1 MTQDLIEMKQEGNTP
16 NPIAVNA
23 STPITPVQSTTPAT
37 LLQQAIASGADPDI
51 LQKLMDAQER
61 WEDRQARK
69 AFASAIASARQEIPT
84 IYKSKK
90 GHGYHYAGL
99 DDIAR
104 LVVPILAK
112 HGLSYRWRTEQSG
125 DMITII
131 CVIEHQDG
139 HQEHNAMSSNINAV
153 GTKLQNSIQAMG
165 SAVTYLQRYTL
176 NAALG
181 LASSLDDDAAACLPD
196 NHPISTSQRDH
207 LISLLQEHEIS
218 IEKFCTAY
226 GITAVAS
233 LRSSDYQ
240 KALTAINRSIAAR
253 KQQAQQDTQ
262 QEKEQAHVN

>member
-1 MTQDLIEMKQEGNTP
+1 MTTNIIESGKEVTTP
-16 NPIAVNA
+16 NPMSVNA
-23 STPITPVQSTTPAT
+23 CAPLTPVQITTPAT

-69 AFASAIASARQEIPT
+69 AFAAAISAARQEIPT

-90 GHGYHYAGL
+90 GHGYNYAGL

-104 LVVPILAK
+104 LAVPILAK

-125 DMITII
+125 DTITII

-139 HQEHNAMSSNINAV
+139 HQEQNAMSSNVNAV
-153 GTKLQNSIQAMG
+153 GTKLQNPIQAMG
-165 SAVTYLQRYTL
+165 SAATYLQRYTL

-196 NHPISTSQRDH
+196 NQPINESQRDH
-207 LISLLQEHEIS
+207 LLSLLHEYEIS
-218 IEKFCTAY
+218 IDKFCTAY
-226 GITAVAS
+226 GITAVAN
-233 LRSSDYQ
+233 LRAADYQ

-253 KQQAQQDTQ
+253 KQQAQQ
-262 QEKEQAHVN
+262 EEQTNDNA